1 MNSFNISV
9 SLCVLWLACGAQL
22 ARSEVF
28 SALVEMEGLI
38 ETESYLISNLEG
50 YVKAQQ
56 LKLDN
61 LKK

>member
-9 SLCVLWLACGAQL
+9 FLCVLLATCGVQFAK
-22 ARSEVF
+22 AEIF

-56 LKLDN
+56 QKLDYI
-61 LKK
+61 KK